1 MAGAAFRGPLLICL
15 LNLNLNEK
23 SSLHSLQFMLKYH
36 VSLDYLW
43 AHIWGHTHRNLGPA
57 ALYWSRIRKFVT
69 YRIRKNVTENRQTD
83 REQTEKPITEATL
96 IQMDRWLEQANKI
109 KCLVSMIFNKQQDF
123 QKSMM
128 LYNINNQMINN
139 QKC

>member
-1 MAGAAFRGPLLICL
+1 MSQR
-15 LNLNLNEK
+15 
-23 SSLHSLQFMLKYH
+23 
-36 VSLDYLW
+36 
-43 AHIWGHTHRNLGPA
+43 
-57 ALYWSRIRKFVT
+57 
-69 YRIRKNVTENRQTD
+69 TENI
-83 REQTEKPITEATL
+83 QTEKPITEATL